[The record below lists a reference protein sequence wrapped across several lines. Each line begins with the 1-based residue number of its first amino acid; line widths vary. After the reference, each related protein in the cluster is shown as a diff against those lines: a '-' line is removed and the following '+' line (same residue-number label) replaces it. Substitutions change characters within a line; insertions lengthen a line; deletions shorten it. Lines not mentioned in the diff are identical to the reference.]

1 MQHAFCP
8 SNHGLTQCRQE
19 SILST
24 QSIRHNLSRKLMR
37 HHLVKSL
44 QSCSE
49 TATGIYWNVA
59 KKKIPDSRWVIES
72 GGIDWDWCQ
81 KWNIF
86 FFYVPFIYN
95 NIATSRQL
103 FESKRPFFKTFFIFE
118 PNVPKVPKKMSVSYR
133 NLLQIAQLSDR
144 FWSHLFFFQSC
155 PMAGNPISMW
165 ASLIN
170 PLLQSHQENS
180 IQLGLLRIVLTDIA
194 TQSPSHS

>member
-59 KKKIPDSRWVIES
+59 KKKFPIPDELLNLEESIETGVKDEIFFSFTFLLFTTTLPPVDSYSKANVHFSKPFSYLSQMFQKSQRKCQFRIVIFCKS
-72 GGIDWDWCQ
+72 PNFQIDFEV
-81 KWNIF
+81 IF
-86 FFYVPFIYN
+86 FF
-95 NIATSRQL
+95 
-103 FESKRPFFKTFFIFE
+103 FKVVQWPVI
-118 PNVPKVPKKMSVSYR
+118 P
-133 NLLQIAQLSDR
+133 
-144 FWSHLFFFQSC
+144 
-155 PMAGNPISMW
+155 
-165 ASLIN
+165 SLCGR
-170 PLLQSHQENS
+170 L
-180 IQLGLLRIVLTDIA
+180 
-194 TQSPSHS
+194 